1 MDIMFS
7 KLFAKLLFWLYE
19 MLDTIFEMFQVL
31 SGVQGIETAEG
42 ESSRSLIEMFL
53 ESSAVT
59 KAFFILV
66 LLGIFVAAVSIVAA
80 VVKNMVNLKG
90 GERKSQGTIVG
101 QGFGSIII
109 TFVMAFIMIFG
120 ISASNIL
127 LKEVSKAT
135 SPSNGL
141 TISTTLF
148 DICVGKT
155 YKHDYTDTSHPKM
168 KDVLDASGKP
178 MLDENGNKIQVPL
191 QDAYG
196 NIIYDYSQSFILGED
211 GKPLYESGWSN
222 GYNAQQLSERVKMI
236 SWSGLSPDEIFGV
249 HKKDLFVFE
258 NKDRDYER
266 LPWVELESFN
276 MFVAYLVVV
285 IMLVAIIWSMLSLV
299 KRIYDLVLL
308 FIALPLVAATIP
320 LDDGARFKQWRDS
333 VISKVVL
340 AYGVVFSINIF
351 LLITPLLNDI
361 NFVSLGWSAFL
372 ENLFKAFM
380 LIGGALSIN
389 GGQLLFARLLG
400 TSAEEGREMAH
411 AARALMAGVATAGGL
426 AKGAKNL
433 VFGGTNKYG
442 RHRKG
447 MIPGLAGLGY
457 KAGRKIGGERFEG
470 SKTGRFMH
478 WAGRLS
484 KPNQQ
489 GNNALSGNNNTK
501 ESSAI
506 NSNIDNS
513 GANDSNAAFTSN
525 NSNASGTNDSGKPH
539 EGLVNSVVPKDSGS
553 STSNDNAFK
562 GD

>member
-31 SGVQGIETAEG
+31 SGVQGVETADG

-109 TFVMAFIMIFG
+109 TFVMAFMMIFG
-120 ISASNIL
+120 ISASNAI

-135 SPSNGL
+135 SPSDGL
-141 TISTTLF
+141 TIATTLF

-155 YKHDYTDTSHPKM
+155 YKLDYNDKSNPMTTILTDSNGVPI
-168 KDVLDASGKP
+168 LDS
-178 MLDENGNKIQVPL
+178 DGNL
-191 QDAYG
+191 QYVEKKDAYG
-196 NIIYDYSQSFILGED
+196 DTIYIYPPLLGDD
-211 GKPLYESGWSN
+211 GKPLYESGWYGTYDIN
-222 GYNAQQLSERVKMI
+222 FLSEQVKI
-236 SWSGLSPDEIFGV
+236 FGWSGLSPDKIFGV
-249 HKKDLFVFE
+249 RQKDLFIFE
-258 NKDRDYER
+258 NKDYGYKAE
-266 LPWVELESFN
+266 PWVELESFN
-276 MFVAYLVVV
+276 MFVAYLVVI

-308 FIALPLVAATIP
+308 FIALPLVSATIP

-411 AARALMAGVATAGGL
+411 SARALMAGVAAAGGL
-426 AKGAKNL
+426 AKGAKNA

-442 RHRKG
+442 RQRKG
-447 MIPGLAGLGY
+447 LIPGVAGLGY
-457 KAGRKIGGERFEG
+457 KAGSKLGGEKFEG
-470 SKTGRFMH
+470 SKTGRLMH

-484 KPNQQ
+484 RPNQQ
-489 GNNALSGNNNTK
+489 ANNALSGNNNTR
-501 ESSAI
+501 ESAVN

-513 GANDSNAAFTSN
+513 GSNDSNAAFTQN
-525 NSNASGTNDSGKPH
+525 ASNASSTNESGKPH

>member
-31 SGVQGIETAEG
+31 SGVQGVETADG

-109 TFVMAFIMIFG
+109 TFVMAFMMIFG
-120 ISASNIL
+120 ISASNAI

-135 SPSNGL
+135 SPSDGL
-141 TISTTLF
+141 TIATTLF
-148 DICVGKT
+148 DICVYKT
-155 YKHDYTDTSHPKM
+155 YKFDYNDKSNPMMTILTDSNGVPI
-168 KDVLDASGKP
+168 LDSDGK
-178 MLDENGNKIQVPL
+178 L
-191 QDAYG
+191 QYVEKKDAYG
-196 NIIYDYSQSFILGED
+196 NTIYIYPPLLGDD
-211 GKPLYESGWSN
+211 GKQLYESGWYGIYDIN
-222 GYNAQQLSERVKMI
+222 FLSEQVK
-236 SWSGLSPDEIFGV
+236 SFGWSGLSPDKIFGV
-249 HKKDLFVFE
+249 RQKDLFIFE
-258 NKDRDYER
+258 NKDYGYSAE
-266 LPWVELESFN
+266 PWVELESFN
-276 MFVAYLVVV
+276 MFVAYLVVI

-308 FIALPLVAATIP
+308 FIALPLVSATIP

-411 AARALMAGVATAGGL
+411 SARALMAGVAAAGGL
-426 AKGAKNL
+426 AKGAKNA

-442 RHRKG
+442 RQRKG
-447 MIPGLAGLGY
+447 LIPGVAGLGY
-457 KAGRKIGGERFEG
+457 KAGSKLGGEKFEG
-470 SKTGRFMH
+470 SKTGRLMH

-484 KPNQQ
+484 RPNQQ
-489 GNNALSGNNNTK
+489 ANNALSGNNNTR
-501 ESSAI
+501 ESAVN

-513 GANDSNAAFTSN
+513 GSNDSNAAFTQN
-525 NSNASGTNDSGKPH
+525 ASNASSTNESGKPH

>member
-31 SGVQGIETAEG
+31 SGIQGVETADG

-109 TFVMAFIMIFG
+109 TFVMAFMMIFG
-120 ISASNIL
+120 ISASNAI

-135 SPSNGL
+135 SPSDGL
-141 TISTTLF
+141 TIATTLF

-155 YKHDYTDTSHPKM
+155 YKLDYNDTSNPM
-168 KDVLDASGKP
+168 KTILTDSNGVPILDSDG
-178 MLDENGNKIQVPL
+178 EL
-191 QDAYG
+191 QYVEKKDAYG
-196 NIIYDYSQSFILGED
+196 DTIYIYPPLLGDD
-211 GKPLYESGWSN
+211 GKPLYESGWYGTYDIN
-222 GYNAQQLSERVKMI
+222 FLSEQVK
-236 SWSGLSPDEIFGV
+236 SFGWSGLSPDKIFGV
-249 HKKDLFVFE
+249 RQKDLFIFE
-258 NKDRDYER
+258 NKDYGYRAE
-266 LPWVELESFN
+266 PWVELESFN
-276 MFVAYLVVV
+276 MFVAYLVVI

-308 FIALPLVAATIP
+308 FIALPLVSATIP

-411 AARALMAGVATAGGL
+411 SARALMAGVAAAGGL
-426 AKGAKNL
+426 AKGAKNA

-442 RHRKG
+442 RQRKG
-447 MIPGLAGLGY
+447 LIPGVAGLGY
-457 KAGRKIGGERFEG
+457 KAGSKLGGEKFEG
-470 SKTGRFMH
+470 SKTGRLMH

-484 KPNQQ
+484 RPNQQ
-489 GNNALSGNNNTK
+489 ANNALSGNNNTR
-501 ESSAI
+501 ESAVN

-513 GANDSNAAFTSN
+513 GSNDSNAAFTQN
-525 NSNASGTNDSGKPH
+525 ASNASSTNESGKPH

>member
-31 SGVQGIETAEG
+31 SGVQGVETADG

-109 TFVMAFIMIFG
+109 TFVMAFMMIFG
-120 ISASNIL
+120 ISASNAI

-135 SPSNGL
+135 SPSDGL
-141 TISTTLF
+141 TIATTLF

-155 YKHDYTDTSHPKM
+155 YKFDYNDKSNPMMTILTDSNGVPI
-168 KDVLDASGKP
+168 LDSDGK
-178 MLDENGNKIQVPL
+178 L
-191 QDAYG
+191 QYVEKKDAYG
-196 NIIYDYSQSFILGED
+196 NTIYIYPPLLGDD
-211 GKPLYESGWSN
+211 GKQLYESGWYGIYDIN
-222 GYNAQQLSERVKMI
+222 FLSEQVK
-236 SWSGLSPDEIFGV
+236 SFGWSGLSPDKIFGV
-249 HKKDLFVFE
+249 RQKDLFIFE
-258 NKDRDYER
+258 NKDYGYSAE
-266 LPWVELESFN
+266 PWVELESFN
-276 MFVAYLVVV
+276 MFVAYLVVI

-308 FIALPLVAATIP
+308 FIALPLVSATIP

-411 AARALMAGVATAGGL
+411 SARALMAGVAAAGGL
-426 AKGAKNL
+426 AKGAKNA

-442 RHRKG
+442 RQRKG
-447 MIPGLAGLGY
+447 LIPGVAGLGY
-457 KAGRKIGGERFEG
+457 KAGSKLGGEKFEG
-470 SKTGRFMH
+470 SKTGRLMH

-484 KPNQQ
+484 RPNQQ
-489 GNNALSGNNNTK
+489 ANNALSGNNNTR
-501 ESSAI
+501 ESAVN

-513 GANDSNAAFTSN
+513 GSNDSNAAFTQN
-525 NSNASGTNDSGKPH
+525 ASNASSTNESGKPH

>member
-31 SGVQGIETAEG
+31 SGVQGVETADG

-109 TFVMAFIMIFG
+109 TFVMAFMMIFG
-120 ISASNIL
+120 NSASNAI

-135 SPSNGL
+135 SPSDGL
-141 TISTTLF
+141 TIATTLF

-155 YKHDYTDTSHPKM
+155 YKFDYNDKSNPMMTILTDSNGVPI
-168 KDVLDASGKP
+168 LDSDGK
-178 MLDENGNKIQVPL
+178 L
-191 QDAYG
+191 QYVEKKDAYG
-196 NIIYDYSQSFILGED
+196 NTIYIYPPLLGDD
-211 GKPLYESGWSN
+211 GKQLYESGWYGIYDIN
-222 GYNAQQLSERVKMI
+222 FLSEQVK
-236 SWSGLSPDEIFGV
+236 SFGWSGLSPDKIFGV
-249 HKKDLFVFE
+249 RQKDLFIFE
-258 NKDRDYER
+258 NKDYGYSAE
-266 LPWVELESFN
+266 PWVELESFN
-276 MFVAYLVVV
+276 MFVAYLVVI

-308 FIALPLVAATIP
+308 FIALPLVSATIP

-411 AARALMAGVATAGGL
+411 SARALMAGVATAGGL
-426 AKGAKNL
+426 AKGAKNA

-442 RHRKG
+442 RQRKG
-447 MIPGLAGLGY
+447 LIPGVAGLGY
-457 KAGRKIGGERFEG
+457 KAGSKLGGEKFEG
-470 SKTGRFMH
+470 SKTGRLMH

-484 KPNQQ
+484 RPNQQ
-489 GNNALSGNNNTK
+489 ANNALSGNNNTR
-501 ESSAI
+501 ESAVN

-513 GANDSNAAFTSN
+513 GSNDSNAAFTQN
-525 NSNASGTNDSGKPH
+525 ASNASSTNESGKPH

>member
-1 MDIMFS
+1 MFVD
-7 KLFAKLLFWLYE
+7 Y
-19 MLDTIFEMFQVL
+19 
-31 SGVQGIETAEG
+31 
-42 ESSRSLIEMFL
+42 
-53 ESSAVT
+53 
-59 KAFFILV
+59 LV
-66 LLGIFVAAVSIVAA
+66 L
-80 VVKNMVNLKG
+80 
-90 GERKSQGTIVG
+90 
-101 QGFGSIII
+101 
-109 TFVMAFIMIFG
+109 
-120 ISASNIL
+120 
-127 LKEVSKAT
+127 
-135 SPSNGL
+135 
-141 TISTTLF
+141 
-148 DICVGKT
+148 
-155 YKHDYTDTSHPKM
+155 
-168 KDVLDASGKP
+168 
-178 MLDENGNKIQVPL
+178 
-191 QDAYG
+191 
-196 NIIYDYSQSFILGED
+196 
-211 GKPLYESGWSN
+211 
-222 GYNAQQLSERVKMI
+222 
-236 SWSGLSPDEIFGV
+236 
-249 HKKDLFVFE
+249 
-258 NKDRDYER
+258 
-266 LPWVELESFN
+266 
-276 MFVAYLVVV
+276 V

-308 FIALPLVAATIP
+308 FIALPLVSATIP

-411 AARALMAGVATAGGL
+411 SARALMAGVAAAGGL
-426 AKGAKNL
+426 AKGAKNA

-442 RHRKG
+442 RQRKG
-447 MIPGLAGLGY
+447 LIPGIAGLGY
-457 KAGRKIGGERFEG
+457 KTGSKLGGEKFEG
-470 SKTGRFMH
+470 SKTGRLMH

-501 ESSAI
+501 ESAV
-506 NSNIDNS
+506 NNLNVDNS
-513 GANDSNAAFTSN
+513 GSNDSNAAFTPN
-525 NSNASGTNDSGKPH
+525 ASNASSTNESGKPH

>member
-31 SGVQGIETAEG
+31 SGVQGVETADG

-109 TFVMAFIMIFG
+109 TFVMAFMMIFG
-120 ISASNIL
+120 ISASNAI

-135 SPSNGL
+135 SPSDGL
-141 TISTTLF
+141 TIATTLF

-155 YKHDYTDTSHPKM
+155 YKFDYNDKSNPMMTILTDSNGVPI
-168 KDVLDASGKP
+168 LDSDG
-178 MLDENGNKIQVPL
+178 EL
-191 QDAYG
+191 QYVEKKDAYG
-196 NIIYDYSQSFILGED
+196 NTIYIYPPLLGDD
-211 GKPLYESGWSN
+211 GKPLYESGWYGIYDIN
-222 GYNAQQLSERVKMI
+222 FLSEQVK
-236 SWSGLSPDEIFGV
+236 SFGWSGLSPDKIFGV
-249 HKKDLFVFE
+249 RQKDLFIFE
-258 NKDRDYER
+258 NKDYGYRAE
-266 LPWVELESFN
+266 PWVELESFN
-276 MFVAYLVVV
+276 MFVAYLVVI

-308 FIALPLVAATIP
+308 FIALPLVSATIP

-380 LIGGALSIN
+380 LMGGALSIN

-411 AARALMAGVATAGGL
+411 SARALMAGVAAAGGL
-426 AKGAKNL
+426 AKGAKNA

-442 RHRKG
+442 RQRKG
-447 MIPGLAGLGY
+447 LIPGVAGLGY
-457 KAGRKIGGERFEG
+457 KAGSKLGGEKFEG
-470 SKTGRFMH
+470 SKTGRLMH

-484 KPNQQ
+484 RPNQQ
-489 GNNALSGNNNTK
+489 ANNALSGNNNTR
-501 ESSAI
+501 ESAVN

-513 GANDSNAAFTSN
+513 GSNDSNAAFTQN
-525 NSNASGTNDSGKPH
+525 ASNASSTNESGKPH